1 MKNIFT
7 PVFLCLA
14 ISAFAQDST
23 KTKSDSTSL
32 DYGYR
37 IYDTRIGRSASVD
50 PKASPQ
56 NNPYQFEQQKTVSD
70 STTVKQ
76 PADKPKK
83 KSIQ

>member
-1 MKNIFT
+1 MKTLFT
-7 PVFLCLA
+7 SAFLCLA

-23 KTKSDSTSL
+23 KTKSDSASL

-37 IYDTRIGRSASVD
+37 IYDTRIGRSASID

-56 NNPYQFEQQKTVSD
+56 NNPYKFTEQKTVSD

-76 PADKPKK
+76 PADKPKEK
-83 KSIQ
+83 